1 MSESSQPT
9 SPGET
14 PSVESFTP
22 SQLGDDER
30 SEEDHPPR
38 AFNRG
43 SRHKSMGMQKHADE
57 SVSPLPFLPEA
68 APAKQSP
75 IYSKEAQT
83 PQSATS
89 SNKTPTQATFKD
101 SSPPTTPSKSR
112 GVEDVIAKRNTQ
124 METSTFDNIDEHSG
138 KQFPRGLQTSGQV
151 SPNLDSHTTP
161 TIDQHDTALG
171 SLGSET
177 PADTQS
183 TIRKV
188 ADDENQG
195 FLPDPLSESQSP
207 QTADLDR
214 LSRAPTRLSALAQSE
229 ISQTSEAVR
238 SRREGQP
245 KSRPVSLKRDSLRI
259 PRPSEDHS
267 VRIPSIDGLP
277 SHLDLNRPPSPLSP
291 HLTMDRE
298 SAEQGRR
305 NGPIHYGL
313 DHDFMPDADYDVTN
327 ASRLQSTA
335 RQSQGPQRSS
345 GYDRPLNGDGDDI
358 LQQSHAGQYSHGQSP
373 ILRQQAPEYQTEG
386 MGSPIEWPSQ
396 SKPRSRRGSRSSAFF
411 KSLALGSSSQVDEPS
426 LRYPEDAQSDP
437 LQSILHTPIEKRKS
451 KRTSIL
457 RSLKRNSGSASTST
471 HSKENV
477 VPNPSI
483 PLSPQTLPNS
493 RSPMPPN
500 PILQPPPPPP
510 EAEDD
515 EFPSRGNSRSASSR
529 FSKRLQRSST
539 SGRTEQYA
547 GKKNRFSAIGVS
559 DGFDYFLDEALNPCR
574 VSLVEGVPKNIIH

>member
-1 MSESSQPT
+1 MSESPQPT

-30 SEEDHPPR
+30 SEEDPPPR

-43 SRHKSMGMQKHADE
+43 SRQKSVSMQKHADE
-57 SVSPLPFLPEA
+57 SVSPLPFRPEA

-112 GVEDVIAKRNTQ
+112 GVENVIAKRNAQ
-124 METSTFDNIDEHSG
+124 VETSTFDNIDEHSG
-138 KQFPRGLQTSGQV
+138 KKFPRGLETSPQV
-151 SPNLDSHTTP
+151 SPNLDSHATP
-161 TIDQHDTALG
+161 TIDPDDTEPG

-177 PADTQS
+177 PADMQS

-188 ADDENQG
+188 ADDKHQG
-195 FLPDPLSESQSP
+195 FLPDSLSESQSP

-214 LSRAPTRLSALAQSE
+214 MSRAPTRLSALAQSE

-267 VRIPSIDGLP
+267 VRSPSIDGLP
-277 SHLDLNRPPSPLSP
+277 SHLDLNRPPSLSP

-298 SAEQGRR
+298 TAEQGRR

-313 DHDFMPDADYDVTN
+313 DHDFVPDADYDATN
-327 ASRLQSTA
+327 PSRSQSTA
-335 RQSQGPQRSS
+335 CQSQGPQRRN

-373 ILRQQAPEYQTEG
+373 ILRQQAPEYQSEG

-411 KSLALGSSSQVDEPS
+411 ESLALGSSSQVDEPS
-426 LRYPEDAQSDP
+426 LPYPEDAQSDP
-437 LQSILHTPIEKRKS
+437 SQNILHTPIEKRKS
-451 KRTSIL
+451 KRTSVL

-477 VPNPSI
+477 VPKPSI

-493 RSPMPPN
+493 RSLMPPN

-539 SGRTEQYA
+539 SGKTEQYA
-547 GKKNRFSAIGVS
+547 SKKNRFSAIGVS
-559 DGFDYFLDEALNPCR
+559 DGVDYFLNEALNPCR
-574 VSLVEGVPKNIIH
+574 VSLVEEVPKNIIH